1 MRERSLSMIHKHPLR
16 SFICPQLRL
25 TRSFSSSL
33 STRMRVIPVPVRDD
47 NYAYLLVDTA
57 TNKAA
62 AVDPYDVPK
71 VQAAAEKVGV
81 QIVANIT
88 THHHYDHSG
97 GNKASYA
104 PRSLH
109 ICTVDD

>member
-1 MRERSLSMIHKHPLR
+1 MK
-16 SFICPQLRL
+16 
-25 TRSFSSSL
+25 
-33 STRMRVIPVPVRDD
+33 VIPVPPRDD

-57 TNKAA
+57 TNQAA
-62 AVDPYDVPK
+62 AVDLYDVPK

-97 GNKASYA
+97 GNKASYS